1 MIIQRKREKMNSN
14 ILVDLLRIVQRDM
27 KRRIE
32 QGTWEGDRDLW
43 GKWHDYITDMIT
55 TILECGIK

>member
-1 MIIQRKREKMNSN
+1 MNNN

-55 TILECGIK
+55 TILEGGIK

>member
-1 MIIQRKREKMNSN
+1 MNKN
-14 ILVDLLRIVQRDM
+14 ILIDLLRIVQRDM

-43 GKWHDYITDMIT
+43 SKWDDQIQTMVK
-55 TILECGIK
+55 TILEGGIK

>member
-1 MIIQRKREKMNSN
+1 MNSN
-14 ILVDLLRIVQRDM
+14 ILVDLLRIV

-55 TILECGIK
+55 TILEGGIK